1 MQKRHNLLEIKNTL
15 RQQISE
21 ALNEGYMNVE
31 IEIFDM
37 NLNGT
42 YSVKGSFNVVPFL
55 STTLKRKGTFVTE
68 LDENLQIVSLKLT
81 EDKQQ

>member
-1 MQKRHNLLEIKNTL
+1 MQKRHNLIEIKNTL

-21 ALNEGYMNVE
+21 ALNEAYMSAE

-42 YSVKGSFNVVPFL
+42 YFVKGSFKVVPFL
-55 STTLKRKGTFVTE
+55 STTIKRKGTFETE